1 MATPFFAGVPLKT
14 NRAVYGPWINYP
26 GLVMHTGLADNLIG
40 NIKIEQNPDYVPW
53 NYGGMSF
60 LDKVISY
67 SMNTDI
73 NYQSIVENG
82 RVSIVGPPIFGIG
95 GAFSYDSISQKTIN
109 TLATN
114 ELLYDNTYY
123 KTSGS
128 KVVFTDINT
137 MLVPGITETPPTGI
151 LNYAVDVLIN
161 PNWENILGSG
171 SPLISN
177 ISIQTSEAGVRTSYS
192 FQTYNPKTGL
202 FNKQFSDSIKA
213 QTSQA
218 LKFNKLLSSKFNSIS
233 NKNLKN
239 FSEIKEKAKQN
250 RESYNTAKHA
260 TSLFGTSPV
269 ELLIGQSSSY
279 YSAPTGTLTNAQ
291 FNSGLRYHHYTAIFP
306 GIETGAELMNDY
318 DSKSAMSLDGLLS
331 PISFYPTRLNGTFSI
346 SDHLLKP
353 SGNFNS
359 NILDSSIIPICP
371 RCGNTRKIKIN
382 YIDYSTTTK
391 TNTDIEIACPA
402 CSSSKKIN
410 IGNKSSSSLPGS
422 SNINI
427 YSLNPIIVSS
437 GEFRNPH
444 VPATGKPMHSIL
456 AISRGEIFSSV
467 SGDNRFVTFNNLSNT
482 GNYDYSAYD
491 PRFNMTGSGVLMNQ
505 RFFGLRGP
513 IMLHSWGF
521 DTDGYPV
528 PNANDEPLQ
537 FDTYNRPLR
546 FVLNTGTL
554 ANDLTKAGKYVPDTT
569 DPHLGDIVSVNY
581 VFAGNKWTKRSNTPS
596 VFFHD
601 KWGERPDLWPVG
613 PIDMRWDHKRK
624 VWDAGGCRA
633 EVLPPCIISNKNDA
647 STLEEF
653 LVNRDSNSCPYK
665 MIYVTLEQD
674 MTKDDNYETTF
685 PARGFIDDVE
695 YSKEPLQNNYRRLV
709 YIIDTAGY
717 TAPKGAKLLCR
728 YNRDNGFYEPVT
740 KPILTALGTIAGTQA
755 KIEMSY
761 TNGRRSGVLP
771 IFATT
776 FYNPLN
782 LTLGTKG
789 LFNYINGKWT
799 LISTK

>member
-1 MATPFFAGVPLKT
+1 
-14 NRAVYGPWINYP
+14 
-26 GLVMHTGLADNLIG
+26 
-40 NIKIEQNPDYVPW
+40 
-53 NYGGMSF
+53 
-60 LDKVISY
+60 
-67 SMNTDI
+67 
-73 NYQSIVENG
+73 
-82 RVSIVGPPIFGIG
+82 
-95 GAFSYDSISQKTIN
+95 
-109 TLATN
+109 
-114 ELLYDNTYY
+114 
-123 KTSGS
+123 
-128 KVVFTDINT
+128 
-137 MLVPGITETPPTGI
+137 
-151 LNYAVDVLIN
+151 
-161 PNWENILGSG
+161 
-171 SPLISN
+171 
-177 ISIQTSEAGVRTSYS
+177 
-192 FQTYNPKTGL
+192 
-202 FNKQFSDSIKA
+202 
-213 QTSQA
+213 
-218 LKFNKLLSSKFNSIS
+218 
-233 NKNLKN
+233 
-239 FSEIKEKAKQN
+239 
-250 RESYNTAKHA
+250 
-260 TSLFGTSPV
+260 
-269 ELLIGQSSSY
+269 
-279 YSAPTGTLTNAQ
+279 
-291 FNSGLRYHHYTAIFP
+291 
-306 GIETGAELMNDY
+306 
-318 DSKSAMSLDGLLS
+318 
-331 PISFYPTRLNGTFSI
+331 
-346 SDHLLKP
+346 
-353 SGNFNS
+353 
-359 NILDSSIIPICP
+359 
-371 RCGNTRKIKIN
+371 
-382 YIDYSTTTK
+382 
-391 TNTDIEIACPA
+391 
-402 CSSSKKIN
+402 
-410 IGNKSSSSLPGS
+410 
-422 SNINI
+422 
-427 YSLNPIIVSS
+427 
-437 GEFRNPH
+437 
-444 VPATGKPMHSIL
+444 MHSIL

-717 TAPKGAKLLCR
+717 TAPKEQN
-728 YNRDNGFYEPVT
+728 YYVD
-740 KPILTALGTIAGTQA
+740 I
-755 KIEMSY
+755 IEIMGS
-761 TNGRRSGVLP
+761 TNQ
-771 IFATT
+771 
-776 FYNPLN
+776 
-782 LTLGTKG
+782 
-789 LFNYINGKWT
+789 
-799 LISTK
+799 